1 MKGRDLDMVR
11 MLLGLSL
18 SLCLAVGLWLP
29 QVAAAVVD
37 PVFSVTT
44 STNSL
49 LQNQSLK
56 VDIQGDSL
64 DDLFAYELNLY
75 YDESI
80 LQLDTS
86 QKFTDLN
93 GFVLPIKIVQD
104 GGTHA
109 QLVYTKTGSLTG
121 LNGSTKLGTLTFRTV
136 GSGTVDLTL
145 KQVKISTSSLKEEKL
160 LTPNAKATVLV
171 DSRERPTL
179 GSYPTP
185 STPAESNVVSVKP
198 EQLQTSGA
206 EKIAISL
213 PTNAQ
218 QILLPSNTSELL
230 SDKKL
235 EIQAE
240 KIKLELPAK
249 VFTQLNNL
257 VNEQERTDSKITLAI
272 EPLTESTVGEG
283 VLNQAKNQL
292 GASVKLGSLIYNI
305 KLYVTTKAGQT
316 LSLTSFEQPIQIR
329 FNLDSAA
336 NPKLSSVYYI
346 SDNGG
351 LERIGGTYLSG
362 ELSSDISHFSK
373 YTVLEV
379 SKSFAD
385 VPSSHWAAD
394 VIQELASKLVIS
406 GTSEQ
411 TFEPE
416 SKVTRAQFT
425 ALMAR
430 ALQLKTANSS
440 TSFQDVQPSDWFAPE
455 VASAVQAGIVNGRET
470 DKFEPNSLVS
480 REEMTAILMR
490 SYRLL
495 HGKTDPAA
503 APSFSDE
510 AAIGQWVLADVKAA
524 TALGLVQGRSEG
536 QFEPQGFATR
546 AEAAQVLYR
555 LLSK

>member
-1 MKGRDLDMVR
+1 MVR

-121 LNGSTKLGTLTFRTV
+121 LNGSAKLGTLTFRTV

-206 EKIAISL
+206 EKNAISL

-230 SDKKL
+230 GDKKL

-257 VNEQERTDSKITLAI
+257 VNEQERSNSKITLAI

-329 FNLDSAA
+329 FNLHSAA

-524 TALGLVQGRSEG
+524 AALGLVQGRSEG

>member
-1 MKGRDLDMVR
+1 MAR
-11 MLLGLSL
+11 MLLGFSL

-29 QVAAAVVD
+29 QVVAAVVD

-44 STNSL
+44 STDTL
-49 LQNQSLK
+49 LQNQSFQ
-56 VDIQGDSL
+56 VDIKGDSL

-75 YDESI
+75 YDESR
-80 LQLDTS
+80 LQLDTT
-86 QKFTDLN
+86 QKFTNLT
-93 GFVLPIKIVQD
+93 GFALPIKIIRD

-121 LNGSTKLGTLTFRTV
+121 LNGSVNLGSLTFKAV
-136 GSGTVDLTL
+136 GSGTAQLAL
-145 KQVKISTSSLKEEKL
+145 KKVKMSTSSLKDEKT
-160 LTPNAKATVLV
+160 LTPDVTATVMV
-171 DSRERPTL
+171 EARERPTL
-179 GSYPTP
+179 GSFPMT
-185 STPAESNVVSVKP
+185 TAPAEPHVVSVKP
-198 EQLQTSGA
+198 EQLQTSGV
-206 EKIAISL
+206 EKIAIPL
-213 PTNAQ
+213 PSDAQ
-218 QILLPSNTSELL
+218 QIDLPPNTAELL
-230 SDKKL
+230 GEKML
-235 EIQAE
+235 EIQSE
-240 KIKLELPAK
+240 KINLAFPAK
-249 VFTQLNNL
+249 LFTQLISL
-257 VNEQERTDSKITLAI
+257 VSEQERSDSQITLRI
-272 EPLTESTVGEG
+272 EPLIEPTIGDG
-283 VLNQAKNQL
+283 VLNQAKKQL
-292 GASVKLGSLIYNI
+292 GASVKLGSAVYDI

-329 FNLDSAA
+329 FKLDPAV

-351 LERIGGTYLSG
+351 LERVGGNYTSG
-362 ELSSDISHFSK
+362 ELISDISHFSK

-385 VPSSHWAAD
+385 VPHSHWAAD

-425 ALMAR
+425 ALIAR
-430 ALQLKTANSS
+430 ALRLKIDSSS

-455 VASAVQAGIVNGRET
+455 VAAAVQAGIVNGRET
-470 DKFEPNSLVS
+470 DKFEPNALVS

-490 SYRLL
+490 SYKLL
-495 HGKTDPAA
+495 YGKTDSAA

-510 AAIGQWVLADVKAA
+510 AAIGEWVLADVKAA
-524 TALGLVQGRSEG
+524 AALGLVQGRSEG
-536 QFEPQGFATR
+536 HFEPQGFATR

>member
-121 LNGSTKLGTLTFRTV
+121 LNGSAKLGTLTFRTV

-198 EQLQTSGA
+198 EQLQTILA

-230 SDKKL
+230 GDKKL

-257 VNEQERTDSKITLAI
+257 VNEQERSDSKITLAI

-524 TALGLVQGRSEG
+524 AALGLVQGRSEG

>member
-1 MKGRDLDMVR
+1 MAR

-44 STNSL
+44 STNSM
-49 LQNQSLK
+49 LQNQSVT

-64 DDLFAYELNLY
+64 DDLFAYEINLY
-75 YDESI
+75 YDDSI
-80 LQLDTS
+80 LQPDTT

-93 GFVLPIKIVQD
+93 GFALPIKIVQE

-121 LNGSTKLGTLTFRTV
+121 LSGSVKLGTLTFRAV
-136 GSGTVDLTL
+136 GTGTVDLTL

-160 LTPNAKATVLV
+160 LTPNAKATILV

-185 STPAESNVVSVKP
+185 TVSTPAEPNVVSVKP

-206 EKIAISL
+206 EKIAIAL

-218 QILLPSNTSELL
+218 QILLPSNTAELL
-230 SDKKL
+230 GDKNL

-240 KIKLELPAK
+240 KLKLELPAK
-249 VFTQLNNL
+249 VFTQLINL
-257 VNEQERTDSKITLAI
+257 VNEQERSDSKITLAI
-272 EPLTESTVGEG
+272 EPLTESAVGED

-292 GASVKLGSLIYNI
+292 GASVKLGSMIYSI

-316 LSLTSFEQPIQIR
+316 LSLTSFEQPVQIQ
-329 FNLDSAA
+329 FKLDSAV

-351 LERIGGTYLSG
+351 LERVGGTYLSG
-362 ELSSDISHFSK
+362 ELSTDISHFSK

-379 SKSFAD
+379 AKSFAD
-385 VPSSHWAAD
+385 VPPSHWAAD
-394 VIQELASKLVIS
+394 VIQELAAKLIIS

-425 ALMAR
+425 SLMAR
-430 ALQLKTANSS
+430 ALNLKMTNSS
-440 TSFQDVQPSDWFAPE
+440 TSFKDVQSSDWFAHE
-455 VASAVQAGIVNGRET
+455 VAAAVQAGIVNGRET
-470 DKFEPNSLVS
+470 DNFEPNALVS

-490 SYRLL
+490 SYKFQ

-510 AAIGQWVLADVKAA
+510 AAIGEWALADVKAA
-524 TALGLVQGRSEG
+524 AALGLVQGRSEG
-536 QFEPQGFATR
+536 EFEPQGFATR

>member
-1 MKGRDLDMVR
+1 MVR

>member
-1 MKGRDLDMVR
+1 MARL
-11 MLLGLSL
+11 LLGLTL
-18 SLCLAVGLWLP
+18 SLCLAIGLWLP
-29 QVAAAVVD
+29 QVAAASVD

-49 LQNQSLK
+49 LQNQTVK

-64 DDLFAYELNLY
+64 NDLFAYELNLY
-75 YDESI
+75 YDGSI
-80 LQLDTS
+80 LQPDTT

-93 GFVLPIKIVQD
+93 GFALPIKIVQE
-104 GGTHA
+104 GGTHV

-121 LNGSTKLGTLTFRTV
+121 LSGSVKLGTLTFRAV
-136 GSGTVDLTL
+136 GTGTVDLTL
-145 KQVKISTSSLKEEKL
+145 EQVKISTSSLKEEKL
-160 LTPNAKATVLV
+160 ITPNAKATLLV

-185 STPAESNVVSVKP
+185 TVSTPAEPNVVSVKP
-198 EQLQTSGA
+198 EQLQTSGT
-206 EKIAISL
+206 EQIDISL
-213 PTNAQ
+213 PTGAQ
-218 QILLPSNTSELL
+218 QILLPSNTAELL
-230 SDKKL
+230 GDKKL

-240 KIKLELPAK
+240 KLKLELPAK
-249 VFTQLNNL
+249 VFSQLINL
-257 VNEQERTDSKITLAI
+257 VSEPERSDSKITLAI
-272 EPLTESTVGEG
+272 EPLTESAVGES

-292 GASVKLGSLIYNI
+292 GARVKLGSLIYNI

-316 LSLTSFEQPIQIR
+316 MSVTSFEQPVQIQ
-329 FNLDSAA
+329 FKLDSAVD
-336 NPKLSSVYYI
+336 PKLSSVYYI

-351 LERIGGTYLSG
+351 LERVGGTYFSG
-362 ELSSDISHFSK
+362 DLSSDISHFSK

-385 VPSSHWAAD
+385 VPQSHWAAD
-394 VIQELASKLVIS
+394 VIQALASKLIIS

-411 TFEPE
+411 NFEPE

-430 ALQLKTANSS
+430 ALKLKMTNST
-440 TSFQDVQPSDWFAPE
+440 TSFQDVQSSDWFAPE
-455 VASAVQAGIVNGRET
+455 VAAAVQAGIVNGRET
-470 DKFEPNSLVS
+470 DKFEPNALVS

-490 SYRLL
+490 SYSLL

-503 APSFSDE
+503 ASSFSDE
-510 AAIGQWVLADVKAA
+510 AAIGEWALADVKAA
-524 TALGLVQGRSEG
+524 AALDLIQGRSEG

>member
-1 MKGRDLDMVR
+1 

>member
-1 MKGRDLDMVR
+1 MAR
-11 MLLGLSL
+11 MLLGLTL

-29 QVAAAVVD
+29 QVAAASVD

-49 LQNQSLK
+49 LQNQTVK

-64 DDLFAYELNLY
+64 NDLFAYELNLY
-75 YDESI
+75 YDGSI
-80 LQLDTS
+80 LQPDTT

-93 GFVLPIKIVQD
+93 GFALPIKIVRE
-104 GGTHA
+104 GGTHV

-121 LNGSTKLGTLTFRTV
+121 LSGSVKLGTLTFRAV
-136 GSGTVDLTL
+136 GTGTVDLTL

-160 LTPNAKATVLV
+160 LTPNAKATILV

-179 GSYPTP
+179 GSYPAPTV
-185 STPAESNVVSVKP
+185 STPAEPNVVSVKP
-198 EQLQTSGA
+198 EQLQTSGT

-213 PTNAQ
+213 PTGAQ
-218 QILLPSNTSELL
+218 QILLPSNTAELL
-230 SDKKL
+230 GDKKL

-240 KIKLELPAK
+240 KLKLELPAE
-249 VFTQLNNL
+249 VFTQLINL
-257 VNEQERTDSKITLAI
+257 VNELERSDSKITLAI
-272 EPLTESTVGEG
+272 EPDNEPTVGEG
-283 VLNQAKNQL
+283 VLSQATNQL

-316 LSLTSFEQPIQIR
+316 LSVTSFEQPVQIQ
-329 FNLDSAA
+329 FKLDSAV

-351 LERIGGTYLSG
+351 LERVGGTYFSG
-362 ELSSDISHFSK
+362 DLSSDISHFSK

-385 VPSSHWAAD
+385 VPQSHWAAD
-394 VIQELASKLVIS
+394 VIQELASKLIIS

-411 TFEPE
+411 NFEPE

-430 ALQLKTANSS
+430 ALKLKMTNST
-440 TSFQDVQPSDWFAPE
+440 TSFQDVQSSDWFAPE
-455 VASAVQAGIVNGRET
+455 VAAAVQAGIVNGREI
-470 DKFEPNSLVS
+470 DKFEPNALVS

-490 SYRLL
+490 SYSLL

-524 TALGLVQGRSEG
+524 AALGLIQGRSEG